1 MFKEKILNEINQMDE
16 RWNKLIFLCSDG
28 LDENL
33 PSDVGVEEIN
43 INLIVS
49 EELIDVPKNRYS
61 FNVLNIIQNQLGD
74 KQTVYLF
81 EHIDILFD
89 PSLQINPVRLFENL
103 SKENKI
109 IVNWPGIY
117 KNGTLI
123 YAEYGHPEY
132 YTCDD
137 FEGKVIVN

>member
-1 MFKEKILNEINQMDE
+1 MLKEKILSEIDQMNE
-16 RWNKLIFLCSDG
+16 RWNKLIFFCLGD

-33 PSDVGVEEIN
+33 PSEVGIEEIN

-74 KQTVYLF
+74 KQKVYLF
-81 EHIDILFD
+81 NHIDILFD

-117 KNGTLI
+117 HDGKLV

-132 YTCDD
+132 FTCDD
-137 FEGKVIVN
+137 FEGEVIVK